1 MPNGTEPSLPLEI
14 TEQLGVISGQKVGYA
29 RVSSKDQNLDRQIEQ
44 LKAEKVFTYYT
55 DKASGGS
62 RERPGLD
69 EAMRYVRAGDQLVV
83 TSMDRCARSLTDLY
97 SIVDELVSKGVSVK
111 FLKEG
116 QVYSK
121 DSTPIA
127 KLMLGLLGSVAE
139 FERSI
144 IRERQTEGIA
154 RAKERGVYK
163 GRARALTDEQVA
175 QARAWVDAGVP
186 KAEVAQRLEVGR
198 TTLYS
203 YLHRSSDDER

>member
-1 MPNGTEPSLPLEI
+1 MD
-14 TEQLGVISGQKVGYA
+14 YA

-97 SIVDELVSKGVSVK
+97 AIVDELVSKGVSVK

-116 QVYSK
+116 QTYSK

-127 KLMLGLLGSVAE
+127 KLMLGLLGFVQLGMAVKE
-139 FERSI
+139 LDQH
-144 IRERQTEGIA
+144 REIVE
-154 RAKERGVYK
+154 KNNP
-163 GRARALTDEQVA
+163 
-175 QARAWVDAGVP
+175 AGFP
-186 KAEVAQRLEVGR
+186 AGCCR
-198 TTLYS
+198 
-203 YLHRSSDDER
+203 

>member
-1 MPNGTEPSLPLEI
+1 M
-14 TEQLGVISGQKVGYA
+14 GYA
-29 RVSSKDQNLDRQIEQ
+29 RVSSKNQNLDRQIEQ

-97 SIVDELVSKGVSVK
+97 AIVDELVSKGVSVK

-116 QVYSK
+116 QTYSK

-127 KLMLGLLGSVAE
+127 KLMLGLLGFVQLGMAVKE
-139 FERSI
+139 LDQH
-144 IRERQTEGIA
+144 REIVE
-154 RAKERGVYK
+154 KNNP
-163 GRARALTDEQVA
+163 
-175 QARAWVDAGVP
+175 AGFP
-186 KAEVAQRLEVGR
+186 AGCRC
-198 TTLYS
+198 
-203 YLHRSSDDER
+203 

>member
-1 MPNGTEPSLPLEI
+1 MD
-14 TEQLGVISGQKVGYA
+14 YA

-97 SIVDELVSKGVSVK
+97 AIVDELVSKGVSVK
-111 FLKEG
+111 LLKEG
-116 QVYSK
+116 QTYSK

-127 KLMLGLLGSVAE
+127 KLMLGLLGFVQLGMAVKE
-139 FERSI
+139 LDQH
-144 IRERQTEGIA
+144 REIVE
-154 RAKERGVYK
+154 KNSP
-163 GRARALTDEQVA
+163 
-175 QARAWVDAGVP
+175 AGFP
-186 KAEVAQRLEVGR
+186 AGCCR
-198 TTLYS
+198 
-203 YLHRSSDDER
+203 

>member
-1 MPNGTEPSLPLEI
+1 M
-14 TEQLGVISGQKVGYA
+14 GYA

-97 SIVDELVSKGVSVK
+97 AIVDELVSKGVSVK

-116 QVYSK
+116 QTYSK

-127 KLMLGLLGSVAE
+127 KLMLGLLGFVQLGMAVKE
-139 FERSI
+139 LDQH
-144 IRERQTEGIA
+144 REIVE
-154 RAKERGVYK
+154 KNNP
-163 GRARALTDEQVA
+163 
-175 QARAWVDAGVP
+175 AGFP
-186 KAEVAQRLEVGR
+186 AGCCR
-198 TTLYS
+198 
-203 YLHRSSDDER
+203 

>member
-1 MPNGTEPSLPLEI
+1 M
-14 TEQLGVISGQKVGYA
+14 GYA

-97 SIVDELVSKGVSVK
+97 AIVDELVSKGVSVK
-111 FLKEG
+111 LLKEG
-116 QVYSK
+116 QTYSK

-127 KLMLGLLGSVAE
+127 KLMLGLLGFVQLGMAVKE
-139 FERSI
+139 LEQH
-144 IRERQTEGIA
+144 REIVE
-154 RAKERGVYK
+154 KNNP
-163 GRARALTDEQVA
+163 
-175 QARAWVDAGVP
+175 AGFP
-186 KAEVAQRLEVGR
+186 AGCCR
-198 TTLYS
+198 
-203 YLHRSSDDER
+203 

>member
-1 MPNGTEPSLPLEI
+1 M
-14 TEQLGVISGQKVGYA
+14 GYA

-97 SIVDELVSKGVSVK
+97 AIVDELVSKGVSVK

-116 QVYSK
+116 QTYSK

-127 KLMLGLLGSVAE
+127 KLMLGLLGFVQLGMAVKE
-139 FERSI
+139 LDQH
-144 IRERQTEGIA
+144 REIVE
-154 RAKERGVYK
+154 KK
-163 GRARALTDEQVA
+163 NNP
-175 QARAWVDAGVP
+175 AGFP
-186 KAEVAQRLEVGR
+186 AGCRC
-198 TTLYS
+198 
-203 YLHRSSDDER
+203 

>member
-1 MPNGTEPSLPLEI
+1 M
-14 TEQLGVISGQKVGYA
+14 GYA

-97 SIVDELVSKGVSVK
+97 VIVDELVSKGVSVK

-116 QVYSK
+116 QTYSK
-121 DSTPIA
+121 DSSPIA
-127 KLMLGLLGSVAE
+127 KLMLGLLGFVQLGMAVKE
-139 FERSI
+139 LDQH
-144 IRERQTEGIA
+144 REIVE
-154 RAKERGVYK
+154 KNYP
-163 GRARALTDEQVA
+163 
-175 QARAWVDAGVP
+175 AGFP
-186 KAEVAQRLEVGR
+186 AGCRC
-198 TTLYS
+198 
-203 YLHRSSDDER
+203 

>member
-1 MPNGTEPSLPLEI
+1 M
-14 TEQLGVISGQKVGYA
+14 GYA

-97 SIVDELVSKGVSVK
+97 AIVDELVSKGVSVK

-116 QVYSK
+116 QTYSK

-127 KLMLGLLGSVAE
+127 KLMLGLLGFVQLGKAVKELDQGLSSKRGCGRNLGGFHYEPLIHQGAATQSSPGLQTH
-139 FERSI
+139 SI
-144 IRERQTEGIA
+144 CDQDR
-154 RAKERGVYK
+154 
-163 GRARALTDEQVA
+163 
-175 QARAWVDAGVP
+175 P
-186 KAEVAQRLEVGR
+186 
-198 TTLYS
+198 
-203 YLHRSSDDER
+203 

>member
-1 MPNGTEPSLPLEI
+1 MNSWGA
-14 TEQLGVISGQKVGYA
+14 ISGQKVDYA

-97 SIVDELVSKGVSVK
+97 AIVDELVSKGVSVK

-116 QVYSK
+116 QTYSK

-127 KLMLGLLGSVAE
+127 KLMLGLLGFVQLGMAVKE
-139 FERSI
+139 LDQH
-144 IRERQTEGIA
+144 REIVE
-154 RAKERGVYK
+154 KNNP
-163 GRARALTDEQVA
+163 
-175 QARAWVDAGVP
+175 AGFP
-186 KAEVAQRLEVGR
+186 AGCRC
-198 TTLYS
+198 
-203 YLHRSSDDER
+203 

>member
-1 MPNGTEPSLPLEI
+1 M
-14 TEQLGVISGQKVGYA
+14 GYA

-97 SIVDELVSKGVSVK
+97 AIVDELVSKGVSVK

-116 QVYSK
+116 QSYSK

-127 KLMLGLLGSVAE
+127 KLVLGLLGFVQLGMAVKE
-139 FERSI
+139 LDQH
-144 IRERQTEGIA
+144 REIVE
-154 RAKERGVYK
+154 KNNP
-163 GRARALTDEQVA
+163 
-175 QARAWVDAGVP
+175 AGFP
-186 KAEVAQRLEVGR
+186 AGCRC
-198 TTLYS
+198 
-203 YLHRSSDDER
+203 

>member
-1 MPNGTEPSLPLEI
+1 MTNGTEPSLPLEI
-14 TEQLGVISGQKVGYA
+14 TEQLDAIPGQKVGYA
-29 RVSSKDQNLDRQIEQ
+29 RVSSKDQNIERQIEQ

-62 RERPGLD
+62 RERPGLN
-69 EAMRYVRAGDQLVV
+69 EVMQYVRAGDQLVI

-97 SIVDELVSKGVSVK
+97 AIVDELISKGVSVK

-127 KLMLGLLGSVAE
+127 KLLGLLGSVAE

-144 IRERQTEGIA
+144 IWERQAEGIA

-163 GRARALTDEQVA
+163 GRARVLTDDQLA
-175 QARAWVDAGVP
+175 QARAWVAAGVP
-186 KAEVAQRLEVGR
+186 KAEDARRLGVGR

-203 YLHRSSDDER
+203 YLRQR

>member
-1 MPNGTEPSLPLEI
+1 M
-14 TEQLGVISGQKVGYA
+14 GYA

-97 SIVDELVSKGVSVK
+97 AIVDELVSKGVSVK

-116 QVYSK
+116 QTYSI

-127 KLMLGLLGSVAE
+127 KLMLGLLGFVQLGKAVKE
-139 FERSI
+139 LDQH
-144 IRERQTEGIA
+144 REIVE
-154 RAKERGVYK
+154 KNNP
-163 GRARALTDEQVA
+163 
-175 QARAWVDAGVP
+175 AGFP
-186 KAEVAQRLEVGR
+186 AGCC
-198 TTLYS
+198 
-203 YLHRSSDDER
+203 H

>member
-1 MPNGTEPSLPLEI
+1 M
-14 TEQLGVISGQKVGYA
+14 GYA

-97 SIVDELVSKGVSVK
+97 AIVDELVSKGVSVK

-116 QVYSK
+116 QTYSK

-127 KLMLGLLGSVAE
+127 KLMLGLLGFVQLGMAVKE
-139 FERSI
+139 LDQH
-144 IRERQTEGIA
+144 REIVE
-154 RAKERGVYK
+154 KNNP
-163 GRARALTDEQVA
+163 
-175 QARAWVDAGVP
+175 AGFP
-186 KAEVAQRLEVGR
+186 AGCRC
-198 TTLYS
+198 
-203 YLHRSSDDER
+203 

>member
-1 MPNGTEPSLPLEI
+1 M
-14 TEQLGVISGQKVGYA
+14 GYA

-97 SIVDELVSKGVSVK
+97 AIVDELVSKGVSVK
-111 FLKEG
+111 LLKEG
-116 QVYSK
+116 QTYSK

-127 KLMLGLLGSVAE
+127 KLMLGLLGFVQLGMAVKE
-139 FERSI
+139 LDQH
-144 IRERQTEGIA
+144 REIVE
-154 RAKERGVYK
+154 KNNP
-163 GRARALTDEQVA
+163 
-175 QARAWVDAGVP
+175 AGFP
-186 KAEVAQRLEVGR
+186 AGCCR
-198 TTLYS
+198 
-203 YLHRSSDDER
+203 

>member
-1 MPNGTEPSLPLEI
+1 MD
-14 TEQLGVISGQKVGYA
+14 YA

-97 SIVDELVSKGVSVK
+97 AIVDELVSKGVSVK
-111 FLKEG
+111 LLKEG
-116 QVYSK
+116 QTYSK

-127 KLMLGLLGSVAE
+127 KLMLGLLGFVQLGMAVKE
-139 FERSI
+139 LDQH
-144 IRERQTEGIA
+144 REIVE
-154 RAKERGVYK
+154 KNNP
-163 GRARALTDEQVA
+163 
-175 QARAWVDAGVP
+175 AGFP
-186 KAEVAQRLEVGR
+186 AGCCCN
-198 TTLYS
+198 
-203 YLHRSSDDER
+203 

>member
-1 MPNGTEPSLPLEI
+1 M
-14 TEQLGVISGQKVGYA
+14 GYA

-97 SIVDELVSKGVSVK
+97 AIVDELVSKGVSVK

-116 QVYSK
+116 QTYSK

-127 KLMLGLLGSVAE
+127 KLMLGLLGFVQLGKAVKE
-139 FERSI
+139 LDQH
-144 IRERQTEGIA
+144 RETVEKNNPAGFPA
-154 RAKERGVYK
+154 GCRGC
-163 GRARALTDEQVA
+163 
-175 QARAWVDAGVP
+175 VP
-186 KAEVAQRLEVGR
+186 
-198 TTLYS
+198 
-203 YLHRSSDDER
+203 